1 MPAEACPADVGLVSV
16 GGLVLVP
23 VDFSPHARAAAVRA
37 CELARACEARVR
49 LIHGVDAPD
58 RAAPGPEAKAPAAG
72 AAADDRPAGR
82 PGEPASAREDRP
94 TRTLEAWCAELAGR
108 APRISASVEQE
119 DPVALIARHVQAED
133 VMLVV
138 MGMHGFHDVSRMFF
152 GSVADRALRTTRVPM
167 MLVKENERDASTR
180 IRRILLATDF
190 SRASEHA
197 LCLAIH
203 WARRLEADV
212 EVLHAIQDPEEEPR
226 YRRPR
231 DSASRSARQRAN
243 ALEGL
248 RSILSRSAAAGVRA
262 VADLTYGS
270 PSVEIVKHAARAR
283 ADLVVM
289 GLRDRAAG
297 SAGGYGSVTER
308 VIRHAKCSVLVAPE
322 DDRIELWPVSG

>member
-1 MPAEACPADVGLVSV
+1 MPAEACPADVDVMSL

-37 CELARACEARVR
+37 CELARVSEARVR
-49 LIHGVDAPD
+49 LIHGVEA
-58 RAAPGPEAKAPAAG
+58 RAIEARGIAGPGRAERG
-72 AAADDRPAGR
+72 AADVQPADGT
-82 PGEPASAREDRP
+82 PGSEDRP
-94 TRTLEAWCAELAGR
+94 MRELEAWCAELAGR
-108 APRISASVEQE
+108 VPRITASVELE

-138 MGMHGFHDVSRMFF
+138 MGMHGFSDMGRMFF
-152 GSVADRALRTTRVPM
+152 GSVADRALRTARVPM
-167 MLVKENERDASTR
+167 MLVKESERDASTR

-212 EVLHAIQDPEEEPR
+212 EVLHAIQDSEEEPR

-270 PSVEIVKHAARAR
+270 PSIEIVTHAARAR

-289 GLRDRAAG
+289 GLRDRASG

-322 DDRIELWPVSG
+322 DDQVTLWPVSS

>member
-1 MPAEACPADVGLVSV
+1 MPAEACSVDLDLLGV

-23 VDFSPHARAAAVRA
+23 IDFSAHARAAAVRA
-37 CELARACEARVR
+37 CELARVSDARVR
-49 LIHGVDAPD
+49 LIHGT
-58 RAAPGPEAKAPAAG
+58 EARE
-72 AAADDRPAGR
+72 AAAR
-82 PGEPASAREDRP
+82 ARESLREAVGRNGSASTASEHRP
-94 TRTLEAWCAELAGR
+94 TRELEAWCAELAAR
-108 APRISASVEQE
+108 APVISGSVEEE
-119 DPVALIARHVQAED
+119 DPVTLISRHVQAED

-138 MGMHGFHDVSRMFF
+138 MGMHGYHDVGRMFY
-152 GSVADRALRTTRVPM
+152 GSVADRALRAARVPM
-167 MLVKENERDASTR
+167 MLVKESERDASAP

-212 EVLHAIQDPEEEPR
+212 EVLHAIQDAGEER
-226 YRRPR
+226 HYARPR

-262 VADLTYGS
+262 VADLTYGT
-270 PSVEIVKHAARAR
+270 PSIEIVKYAARAR

-289 GLRDRAAG
+289 GLRDRPSGPAA
-297 SAGGYGSVTER
+297 GYGSVTER

-322 DDRIELWPVSG
+322 DESLARWPVSG

>member
-1 MPAEACPADVGLVSV
+1 MPAEASSRDRDVERV

-23 VDFSPHARAAAVRA
+23 VDFSAHARAAAVRA

-49 LIHGVDAPD
+49 LIHGVDEKLLAGLE
-58 RAAPGPEAKAPAAG
+58 REAGLEAVGGPG
-72 AAADDRPAGR
+72 
-82 PGEPASAREDRP
+82 ASAAEARDLP
-94 TRTLEAWCAELAGR
+94 TRELEAWCAELAAR
-108 APRISASVEQE
+108 APLISASAEQL
-119 DPVALIARHVQAED
+119 DPVTLIARHVQAED
-133 VMLVV
+133 VKLVV

-167 MLVKENERDASTR
+167 MLVKESERDASAP

-203 WARRLEADV
+203 WARRLAADV
-212 EVLHAIQDPEEEPR
+212 EVLHAIQDPEEERR
-226 YRRPR
+226 YARPR

-243 ALEGL
+243 ALERL

-270 PSVEIVKHAARAR
+270 PSIEIVKYAARAR

-289 GLRDRAAG
+289 GLRDRATRPPA
-297 SAGGYGSVTER
+297 GYGSVTER
-308 VIRHAKCSVLVAPE
+308 VIRHVKCSVLVAPE
-322 DDRIELWPVSG
+322 EEGIAFCSPPD